1 MIAPITAAFGLLAL
15 TAQAA
20 PVLEERA
27 SCTFTDA
34 ASAIKGK
41 ASCTSIILK
50 DITVPAGTTLDM
62 TGLKTGT
69 TVCPPWLCHSFT
81 SGTY

>member
-1 MIAPITAAFGLLAL
+1 MLGSVSSLTAALGLLA
-15 TAQAA
+15 TAASAA
-20 PVLEERA
+20 PLDERA

-41 ASCTSIILK
+41 TSCTSIILK

-69 TVCPPWLCHSFT
+69 TVYYTTAS
-81 SGTY
+81 